1 MPLGLPRPW
10 FVWERRFGGIAM
22 YAVIRAGGKQYR
34 VSPGD
39 IVRVERSESHIG
51 NEDVSFDVL
60 AVSGGDGQISNPSD
74 ARVVGQV
81 VGEGRAD
88 KILVFKFKRK
98 KQYKKLQGHRQG
110 FAEVRISQ
118 IAFDGQTF
126 DAPALPE
133 KKVKAKK
140 AEAAEPEAEHETKQ
154 AAPKKKAAAKKS
166 AAKKAPAKKSAA
178 KKGSSKKK

>member
-1 MPLGLPRPW
+1 
-10 FVWERRFGGIAM
+10 M

-39 IVRVERSESHIG
+39 VVRVERSESHVG
-51 NEDVSFDVL
+51 AGDVSFEVL
-60 AVSGGDGQISNPSD
+60 AVSGGEGQISNPSD
-74 ARVVGQV
+74 ARVLGQV
-81 VGEGRAD
+81 VGEGRGD

-118 IAFDGQTF
+118 ISFDGQNF

-133 KKVKAKK
+133 KKLKAPK
-140 AEAAEPEAEHETKQ
+140 AEAAEETKE
-154 AAPKKKAAAKKS
+154 AAPKKTAAKKT
-166 AAKKAPAKKSAA
+166 AAKKAPAKKAAA
-178 KKGSSKKK
+178 KSSSKKK

>member
-1 MPLGLPRPW
+1 
-10 FVWERRFGGIAM
+10 M

-39 IVRVERSESHIG
+39 VVRVERSESHLG
-51 NEDVSFDVL
+51 GQDVSFDVL

-74 ARVVGQV
+74 ARVTGQV

-133 KKVKAKK
+133 KKVKTPK
-140 AEAAEPEAEHETKQ
+140 AEAAETEGETKQ

-178 KKGSSKKK
+178 KKSLSKKK